1 MQAQFKK
8 NTVLQRTNPSML
20 NHSILS
26 GNKVGL
32 SPSHFISKNK
42 ESTSTSPRRESITP
56 RKDRHKKSASKLF
69 QKARSNDYGETYLI
83 SSTSG
88 L

>member
-1 MQAQFKK
+1 MESHFKK
-8 NTVLQRTNPSML
+8 NTVLKRTNPSMIS
-20 NHSILS
+20 HSIVS
-26 GNKVGL
+26 TQKQNF
-32 SPSHFISKNK
+32 SPNNFISKNK

-56 RKDRHKKSASKLF
+56 RKDKHKKSASKLF
-69 QKARSNDYGETYLI
+69 QKAHSNDYGETYLV